1 MINGRKEQRRA
12 CIQLLEQKTFTGTR
26 HKKLAEKNKKNN
38 SQTLNS
44 NLTYVPEK
52 IFCNGIDVF
61 CFTRVENKQKNS
73 VVNVPKRLRLV
84 GKEICLVRGWR
95 L

>member
-1 MINGRKEQRRA
+1 MIIGRKEQRRA

-26 HKKLAEKNKKNN
+26 HKKLAERKIYN

-52 IFCNGIDVF
+52 IFCNGLDVF

-73 VVNVPKRLRLV
+73 IVNVPKRLRLV